1 MQLIQTT
8 VTPSVQHV
16 PTTDLIVVVLRDE
29 ELACATGGMTFGP
42 GGGWTDS
49 LVAGPGGGW

>member
-1 MQLIQTT
+1 MQPIQTT
-8 VTPSVQHV
+8 VTPSVKHV
-16 PTTDLIVVVLRDE
+16 STTDLIVVVLSDE